1 MINKKPPIMATL
13 YLERYERNPIRAVI
27 SNIVMRKE
35 KRNQWYGRGFLD
47 ALAFVGPQGIYAGL
61 LAVGGSAI
69 QLVGSGP
76 GSRRLPGPLPTNKKP
91 CELPQAVRNQERKY
105 SPYGKTKR

>member
-1 MINKKPPIMATL
+1 MEAL

-69 QLVGSGP
+69 QLVGSG
-76 GSRRLPGPLPTNKKP
+76 GLRLPGPRYQPTKNLAN
-91 CELPQAVRNQERKY
+91 CRRQ
-105 SPYGKTKR
+105 